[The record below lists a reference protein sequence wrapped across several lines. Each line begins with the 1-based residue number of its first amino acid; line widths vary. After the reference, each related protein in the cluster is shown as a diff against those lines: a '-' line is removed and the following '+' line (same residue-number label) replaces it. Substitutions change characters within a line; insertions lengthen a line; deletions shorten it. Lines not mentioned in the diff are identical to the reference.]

1 MTVGSATFKTVL
13 GIAIVFLISFG
24 CKEVIFN
31 FFPLLENMSP
41 DADWWNPFI
50 DSDIAKLIYPNESVD
65 MLIKVFWTFVIGMI
79 IGLVHNVIEVAQEI
93 E

>member
-1 MTVGSATFKTVL
+1 MTAGAATFKSIVGVL
-13 GIAIVFLISFG
+13 VVLVIVFVV
-24 CKEVIFN
+24 KEVIFN

-50 DSDIAKLIYPNESVD
+50 DKSIAQMIYPNDSIGS
-65 MLIKVFWTFVIGMI
+65 LIIGFWGFTLGLVIGLIRNI
-79 IGLVHNVIEVAQEI
+79 IDIAQEI